1 MKFFR
6 RLKTKYGIAHPLCM
20 LSLLAC
26 LCLCAGI
33 IIYALANYENTDI
46 SQISNVS
53 EDISAEAV
61 LLFGEEV
68 FDTIIQSYSQVIAIG
83 IEPFLA
89 VIVHG
94 FAGLINAMIGLPFDI
109 EATMFSVPH
118 ILFIAVI
125 VYGIGKLMQCFEC
138 TRSFAML
145 TYGEFERI
153 FGYALMVHIACQNVI
168 KVMYVFEKHKSTL
181 GGIFKGIPL
190 EMIIG
195 GSVFAIG
202 IITSFAGILFFYITK
217 TLVLGLQIMQLSISF
232 FPFTS
237 MLFETLRSSITIAV
251 AVFNLLF
258 PKVGFAF
265 NCAAVVVGCIL
276 LAQTSSSVEYFRVIY
291 VETLLLPY
299 YRFKGSHKLLYKDV
313 PTEIRK
319 KCINYDGIIIP
330 VFSADKFNVKGIE
343 VASHEKWWLE
353 ITEDNLYFYRKRVF
367 SKKVESFSLAKEEK
381 KWYYKDNWRYLELFD
396 LNGPDENIIKL
407 FKKPER
413 ELSFA
418 VSREYELIFKD
429 ITANMHAVDYNAL
442 KARLTEERKH
452 YIEQENKAF
461 YAAIQ

>member
-33 IIYALANYENTDI
+33 ILYTLINYEDTNALQYAEITE
-46 SQISNVS
+46 NVS
-53 EDISAEAV
+53 SDAV
-61 LLFGEEV
+61 LLFGEEL

-94 FAGLINAMIGLPFDI
+94 FAGLVNAMIGLPFNI

-118 ILFIAVI
+118 ILLITIVI
-125 VYGIGKLMQCFEC
+125 CSIGKLMQCFEC

-153 FGYALMVHIACQNVI
+153 FGYILMVYIACQNVI
-168 KVMYVFEKHKSTL
+168 KIMYVCEKHRMTL
-181 GGIFKGIPL
+181 NAVFEGMPVEIIVGLLVF
-190 EMIIG
+190 IIG
-195 GSVFAIG
+195 VL
-202 IITSFAGILFFYITK
+202 TSFSGILFFYVTK

-237 MLFETLRSSITIAV
+237 MVFEVMRSSITIAV

-276 LAQTSSSVEYFRVIY
+276 LTQTSSSVEYFRVIY
-291 VETLLLPY
+291 IETLLLPY

-319 KCINYDGIIIP
+319 RCKNSDGIIVP
-330 VFSADKFNVKGIE
+330 VFSIDKFNIKGIE

-353 ITEDNLYFYRKRVF
+353 ITEDALQFYRKRIF
-367 SKKVESFSLAKEEK
+367 SKKVECFTLSMEERN
-381 KWYYKDNWRYLELFD
+381 WYYKDNWRYLELFD

-418 VSREYELIFKD
+418 VSREYEVIFKD